1 MKDLGRI
8 IKYVFQYPWLV
19 ILSILAMSAVVV
31 AELFIPTFMQY
42 IIDDAIPN
50 SDMTILIEYSLY
62 MVLAATL
69 LITFGLINNY
79 ASVRVSM
86 YATADLRADLFK
98 KIQSLSFRNID
109 KFKTSRLITT
119 STNDVTRIQ
128 NFFQM
133 AFRIVIRAPF
143 MLIFGL
149 VFAIQN
155 APELSAVFYWSM
167 PILLLTIIVI
177 ILVAFPYFRKV
188 QRNVDALNKVTL
200 ETANAPRA
208 IKSFVTQDRESE
220 KFETANENYR
230 RINSIANKVM
240 GLAEPIINFV
250 FNATYTGAIILAISY
265 YRNGELLN
273 EFGNPST
280 GQLLAFTNYMM
291 ITLSGLLMFAMV
303 LVFMSRASVSAK
315 RIYEVL
321 DEEVDLVNSPNALK
335 DVSLKG
341 DIEFKNVSFGYGDHG
356 NNVLNDIN
364 FKVKPGQ
371 TVGIIGSTGSGKS
384 SLINLIPRIYD
395 VTEGSVLLNGIN
407 VKELDLETMRS
418 QISVVTQKATIFSGS
433 VGTNIGQ
440 GKPTSDMSEFDQAS
454 KYAVADEFISQYDD
468 YYNHKIEQGG
478 QNLSG
483 GQRQRIS
490 LARAFIREPR
500 ILILDDSTSA
510 VDAKSEENILQS
522 IKELSENMTTLVISQ
537 KISTIKDMD
546 NILVL
551 NNKGE
556 VDGFDK
562 HDKLLKTSKV
572 YQEIA
577 QSQLGNGGE
586 TNG

>member
-8 IKYVFQYPWLV
+8 VKYVFKYPQYV
-19 ILSILAMSAVVV
+19 ILSIGAMSAVVI
-31 AELFIPTFMQY
+31 AELFIPTFMKN
-42 IIDDAIPN
+42 IIDDAIP
-50 SDMTILIEYSLY
+50 SEDLSLLVEYSLY
-62 MVLAATL
+62 MVLAALL
-69 LITFGLINNY
+69 LIAFGLINNY

-86 YATADLRADLFK
+86 YATADLREDLFS

-133 AFRIVIRAPF
+133 SFRIVIRAPF

-149 VFAIQN
+149 IFAIRY
-155 APELSAVFYWSM
+155 APELSTVFYWSI
-167 PILLLTIIVI
+167 PILLLTIVI
-177 ILVAFPYFRKV
+177 IIIIAFPYFKKV
-188 QRNVDALNKVTL
+188 QQNVDEINKVTL

-208 IKSFVTQDRESE
+208 IKSFVTQESEAE
-220 KFETANENYR
+220 KFEIVNENYR

-240 GLAEPIINFV
+240 GLAEPIINLI
-250 FNATYTGAIILAISY
+250 FNATYAGAIVLAITFY
-265 YRNGELLN
+265 KNGELLN

-321 DEEVDLVNSPNALK
+321 DEHVDLENASNPITDLA
-335 DVSLKG
+335 LQG
-341 DIEFKNVSFGYGDHG
+341 DIEFDHVTFGYGENG
-356 NNVLNDIN
+356 NHVLTDIS

-371 TVGIIGSTGSGKS
+371 TIGIIGSTGSGKS

-395 VTEGSVLLNGIN
+395 VTDGRVLLNGIN
-407 VKELDLETMRS
+407 VKEIDLNTLRS

-433 VGTNIGQ
+433 IGTNIGQ
-440 GKPTSDMSEFDQAS
+440 GKNGSNLEDFDRAS
-454 KYAVADEFISQYDD
+454 KYAVADEFITQYDD

-483 GQRQRIS
+483 GQKQRIS

-510 VDAKSEENILQS
+510 VDAKSEEQILNS
-522 IKELSENMTTLVISQ
+522 IKKLSSRMTTLIISQ

-551 NNKGE
+551 NNKGKL
-556 VDGFDK
+556 DGFGTHEELMK
-562 HDKLLKTSKV
+562 SSEV

-577 QSQLGNGGE
+577 LSQLGTGGE
-586 TNG
+586 IDG

>member
-8 IKYVFQYPWLV
+8 IKYVFKYPKYVV
-19 ILSILAMSAVVV
+19 ISIVAMSAVVI

-42 IIDDAIPN
+42 IIDDAIPSADLN
-50 SDMTILIEYSLY
+50 LLFEFSMY
-62 MVLAATL
+62 MVLAALL
-69 LITFGLINNY
+69 LIGFGLINNY
-79 ASVRVSM
+79 ASVKVSM
-86 YATADLRADLFK
+86 YATADLREDLFT

-128 NFFQM
+128 SFFQM
-133 AFRIVIRAPF
+133 SFRIVIRSPF

-149 VFAIQN
+149 IFAIQN
-155 APELSAVFYWSM
+155 APELSAVFYWSI
-167 PILLLTIIVI
+167 PLLLLTVIVIVI
-177 ILVAFPYFRKV
+177 IAFPYFKKV
-188 QRNVDALNKVTL
+188 QRNVDEINKVTL

-208 IKSFVTQDRESE
+208 IKSFVTQESE
-220 KFETANENYR
+220 AAKFETVNENYR

-240 GLAEPIINFV
+240 GLAEPIINLI
-250 FNATYTGAIILAISY
+250 FNATYAGAIVLAITY
-265 YRNGELLN
+265 YKNGELLN

-321 DEEVDLVNSPNALK
+321 DEKIDLVNAPNAIS
-335 DVSLKG
+335 DMSLKG
-341 DIEFKNVSFGYGDHG
+341 DIEFNHVSFGYGENG
-356 NNVLNDIN
+356 NNVLTDIS

-371 TVGIIGSTGSGKS
+371 TIGIIGSTGSGKS

-395 VTEGSVLLNGIN
+395 VTDGSILLNGVN
-407 VKELDLETMRS
+407 VKEINLDTLRS

-440 GKPTSDMSEFDQAS
+440 GKGASTIDDFDAAS
-454 KYAVADEFISQYDD
+454 KRAVADEFISQYDD

-483 GQRQRIS
+483 GQKQRIS

-510 VDAKSEENILQS
+510 VDAKSEEQILNS
-522 IKELSENMTTLVISQ
+522 IKEQSSRMTTLVISQ

-551 NNKGE
+551 NNQGKL
-556 VDGFDK
+556 DGFDTHENLMK
-562 HDKLLKTSKV
+562 KSEV

-577 QSQLGNGGE
+577 LSQLGTGGE
-586 TNG
+586 ING